1 LGDEE
6 PPVPKPVDA
15 ALEGCAGPA
24 RSVRRN
30 VVAQLAQLLDGQSDR
45 THHPIM
51 VDRLADH
58 DRVCLDSPRPGVQGG
73 VMTENNSE
81 DYGSYSV
88 DDEDQLQAEDTLN
101 DRGVA
106 DVLDEGYSPPE
117 RWSAGEGFGTTA
129 DEALEGE
136 TLDQR
141 LAQEEPEPDPYAE
154 EAENVGGPEVGGER
168 SGRLVAPDEGAHED
182 SEKDLVAEDIG
193 IDGAGASA
201 EEAAVHVVDDEEPF
215 DDEEFED

>member
-1 LGDEE
+1 
-6 PPVPKPVDA
+6 
-15 ALEGCAGPA
+15 
-24 RSVRRN
+24 
-30 VVAQLAQLLDGQSDR
+30 
-45 THHPIM
+45 
-51 VDRLADH
+51 
-58 DRVCLDSPRPGVQGG
+58 
-73 VMTENNSE
+73 MTENNSE

-88 DDEDQLQAEDTLN
+88 DDENQLQAEDTLN
-101 DRGVA
+101 DRGV
-106 DVLDEGYSPPE
+106 DDILDEGYSPPE

-154 EAENVGGPEVGGER
+154 EDENVGGPEVGGER

-201 EEAAVHVVDDEEPF
+201 EEAAVHVVDDEESF
-215 DDEEFED
+215 DDEEFAD